1 MTKEFNL
8 GLLYCWK
15 VNSATNAGMAL
26 SLCLANPMIELPK
39 LGGESALYDAK
50 DLFGNPLSTDLFGN
64 VVSKKKSKKGKRG

>member
-1 MTKEFNL
+1 
-8 GLLYCWK
+8 
-15 VNSATNAGMAL
+15 
-26 SLCLANPMIELPK
+26 MIELPK